1 MSVPPLQNPHYV
13 AALETPANKTIA
25 IHLADVSDL
34 IAYGRSIGPVR
45 GNLLL
50 CAKHLSV
57 TAIVAWMADVDDG
70 RCPSGSILT
79 LGARG

>member
-1 MSVPPLQNPHYV
+1 VSVPPLQNPHYV

-45 GNLLL
+45 GL
-50 CAKHLSV
+50 V
-57 TAIVAWMADVDDG
+57 TLRQTFVCHCHRGLDG
-70 RCPSGSILT
+70 
-79 LGARG
+79 